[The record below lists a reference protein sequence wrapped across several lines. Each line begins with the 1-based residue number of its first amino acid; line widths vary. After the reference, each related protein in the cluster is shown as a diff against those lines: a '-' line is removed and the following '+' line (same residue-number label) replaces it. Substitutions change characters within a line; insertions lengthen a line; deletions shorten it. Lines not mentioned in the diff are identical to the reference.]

1 MLGFV
6 RDPKQDDK
14 QAKFTAALSSVL
26 SVKPDTIRD
35 ALQDAK
41 DEEPSPHSRYSYS
54 PEEAD
59 T

>member
-1 MLGFV
+1 MV
-6 RDPKQDDK
+6 EKDRNPEHE
-14 QAKFTAALSSVL
+14 KFTAALASVL

-35 ALQDAK
+35 ALRDAK
-41 DEEPSPHSRYSYS
+41 GEEPSPHSRYSYS